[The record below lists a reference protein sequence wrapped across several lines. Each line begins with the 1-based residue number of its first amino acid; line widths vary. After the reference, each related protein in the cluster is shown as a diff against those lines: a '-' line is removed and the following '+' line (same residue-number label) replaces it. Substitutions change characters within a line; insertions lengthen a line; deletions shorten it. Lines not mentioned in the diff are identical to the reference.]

1 MPADSHF
8 RNIVFL
14 RSFSVNSEGFAEGG
28 RGGKEKEENDSLP
41 FK

>member
-8 RNIVFL
+8 RNIVSHG
-14 RSFSVNSEGFAEGG
+14 SFSVNSEGFAEGG
-28 RGGKEKEENDSLP
+28 RWEKEKEENDSLP